1 MAESTTWPRPVRWRA
16 CSATIVPRAA
26 NVAASAS
33 PSDTPARDGG
43 RSASPVTYL
52 MPPIASPMEPNPA
65 RGAYGPV
72 WPNPVTRVMTSPG
85 LISQSCSGARPQRSS
100 VPGLKFSSS
109 TSDRAASRRTRSWPR
124 GSRRLAVTDFLFRA
138 TTGHHSDIPC
148 VFSRP
153 HWRIGS
159 PCPGSSTLMTSAP
172 KSPSNWPQNG
182 PASSWPSSVTR
193 RSCSGVSPS
202 GRGLV
207 WSVIATSSGCS
218 GKARRRS
225 IACNLS
231 RDRIYRQDLPGN
243 VWLIACKAGT
253 MMEDMSALEIV
264 EVGPRDG
271 LQNEDAVLDVAA
283 KVAYIEALAA
293 AGLRRIEAV
302 SFVHP
307 ARVPQM
313 AGAEAVM
320 AAVPRPDGVR
330 YSGLVL
336 NRRGMERAVAAG
348 VDEIN
353 MVVVA
358 TDTFSAKNQGMT
370 TAEAIRA
377 TAGIA
382 AAARD
387 AGLRVTLTVG
397 AAFGCPFEGEVRPER
412 VTDIVRQCTEAGVN
426 EVALADTI
434 GVAVPRDVSTLA
446 GAVRGVTDAPLR
458 CHFHNTR
465 NTGYANALAAI
476 EAGVTVLDASAG
488 GIGGCPFAP
497 GATGNIAT
505 EDLLYALDRSGIG
518 TGIDM
523 AALLAASAYVEQR
536 LGHANPALLGRA
548 GMFPALRSSLVRAAE
563 PWRWSGTA

>member
-1 MAESTTWPRPVRWRA
+1 MGKGSH
-16 CSATIVPRAA
+16 
-26 NVAASAS
+26 
-33 PSDTPARDGG
+33 
-43 RSASPVTYL
+43 
-52 MPPIASPMEPNPA
+52 
-65 RGAYGPV
+65 
-72 WPNPVTRVMTSPG
+72 
-85 LISQSCSGARPQRSS
+85 
-100 VPGLKFSSS
+100 
-109 TSDRAASRRTRSWPR
+109 RT
-124 GSRRLAVTDFLFRA
+124 FIF
-138 TTGHHSDIPC
+138 
-148 VFSRP
+148 
-153 HWRIGS
+153 
-159 PCPGSSTLMTSAP
+159 
-172 KSPSNWPQNG
+172 
-182 PASSWPSSVTR
+182 
-193 RSCSGVSPS
+193 
-202 GRGLV
+202 
-207 WSVIATSSGCS
+207 
-218 GKARRRS
+218 
-225 IACNLS
+225 
-231 RDRIYRQDLPGN
+231 
-243 VWLIACKAGT
+243 LIACKISV
-253 MMEDMSALEIV
+253 MMEAMSSVEIV

-271 LQNEDAVLDVAA
+271 LQNEDVVLGVAA
-283 KVAYIEALAA
+283 KVAYITALAR

-313 AGAEAVM
+313 ADAEAVM
-320 AAVPRPDGVR
+320 AAVPRPEGVR

-336 NRRGMERAVAAG
+336 NRRGMDRAVAAG

-370 TAEAIRA
+370 TAEAVQA

-412 VTDIVRQCTEAGVN
+412 VTGIVRRCVSAGVS

-434 GVAVPRDVSTLA
+434 GVAVPRDVRVLA
-446 GAVRGVTDAPLR
+446 GEVRSATDVPLR

-476 EAGVTVLDASAG
+476 EAGVSALDASSG

-497 GATGNIAT
+497 AATGNIAT
-505 EDLLYALDRSGIG
+505 EDLLYALGRSGIG

-523 AALLAASAYVEQR
+523 DLLLSAAAYVEER

-548 GMFPALRSSLVRAAE
+548 GMFPVTR
-563 PWRWSGTA
+563 

>member
-1 MAESTTWPRPVRWRA
+1 
-16 CSATIVPRAA
+16 
-26 NVAASAS
+26 
-33 PSDTPARDGG
+33 
-43 RSASPVTYL
+43 
-52 MPPIASPMEPNPA
+52 
-65 RGAYGPV
+65 
-72 WPNPVTRVMTSPG
+72 
-85 LISQSCSGARPQRSS
+85 
-100 VPGLKFSSS
+100 
-109 TSDRAASRRTRSWPR
+109 
-124 GSRRLAVTDFLFRA
+124 
-138 TTGHHSDIPC
+138 
-148 VFSRP
+148 
-153 HWRIGS
+153 
-159 PCPGSSTLMTSAP
+159 
-172 KSPSNWPQNG
+172 
-182 PASSWPSSVTR
+182 
-193 RSCSGVSPS
+193 
-202 GRGLV
+202 
-207 WSVIATSSGCS
+207 
-218 GKARRRS
+218 
-225 IACNLS
+225 
-231 RDRIYRQDLPGN
+231 
-243 VWLIACKAGT
+243 
-253 MMEDMSALEIV
+253 MMEGMSALEIV

-283 KVAYIEALAA
+283 RVAYIEALAA

-313 AGAEAVM
+313 AGAEEVM

-336 NRRGMERAVAAG
+336 NRRGMERAAVAG

-387 AGLRVTLTVG
+387 AGLRVTVTVG

-412 VTDIVRQCTEAGVN
+412 VTDIVRQCAEAGVN

-434 GVAVPRDVSTLA
+434 GVAVPRDVRTLA
-446 GAVRGVTDAPLR
+446 GAVRSVTDAPLR
-458 CHFHNTR
+458 CHFHNSR
-465 NTGYANALAAI
+465 NTGYA
-476 EAGVTVLDASAG
+476 
-488 GIGGCPFAP
+488 PP
-497 GATGNIAT
+497 ATGNIAT
-505 EDLLYALDRSGIG
+505 EDLLYALDRSDIG

-563 PWRWSGTA
+563 QC

>member
-1 MAESTTWPRPVRWRA
+1 
-16 CSATIVPRAA
+16 
-26 NVAASAS
+26 
-33 PSDTPARDGG
+33 
-43 RSASPVTYL
+43 
-52 MPPIASPMEPNPA
+52 
-65 RGAYGPV
+65 
-72 WPNPVTRVMTSPG
+72 
-85 LISQSCSGARPQRSS
+85 
-100 VPGLKFSSS
+100 
-109 TSDRAASRRTRSWPR
+109 
-124 GSRRLAVTDFLFRA
+124 
-138 TTGHHSDIPC
+138 
-148 VFSRP
+148 
-153 HWRIGS
+153 
-159 PCPGSSTLMTSAP
+159 
-172 KSPSNWPQNG
+172 
-182 PASSWPSSVTR
+182 
-193 RSCSGVSPS
+193 
-202 GRGLV
+202 
-207 WSVIATSSGCS
+207 
-218 GKARRRS
+218 
-225 IACNLS
+225 
-231 RDRIYRQDLPGN
+231 
-243 VWLIACKAGT
+243 
-253 MMEDMSALEIV
+253 MMESMSALEIV

-283 KVAYIEALAA
+283 RVAYIEALAA

-382 AAARD
+382 TAARD

-412 VTDIVRQCTEAGVN
+412 VTDIVRQCAEAGVN
-426 EVALADTI
+426 EIALADTI
-434 GVAVPRDVSTLA
+434 GVAVPRDVRTLA
-446 GAVRGVTDAPLR
+446 GAVRSVTDAPLR

-476 EAGVTVLDASAG
+476 EAGVTALDASSG

-497 GATGNIAT
+497 AATGNIAT
-505 EDLLYALDRSGIG
+505 EDLLYALDRSDIG

-563 PWRWSGTA
+563 PWRWCGAAERQCGPGLRHGAAGDPGRHVRPGRPARRGGPSRLIGGEPDPRSRGTAPARVRGPARDPAQQGRPGPHLDRRRAGRHFRPARAARGACGGAGRHAGDGRRHQRHERLGDPHGGRHR

>member
-1 MAESTTWPRPVRWRA
+1 
-16 CSATIVPRAA
+16 
-26 NVAASAS
+26 
-33 PSDTPARDGG
+33 
-43 RSASPVTYL
+43 
-52 MPPIASPMEPNPA
+52 
-65 RGAYGPV
+65 
-72 WPNPVTRVMTSPG
+72 
-85 LISQSCSGARPQRSS
+85 
-100 VPGLKFSSS
+100 
-109 TSDRAASRRTRSWPR
+109 
-124 GSRRLAVTDFLFRA
+124 
-138 TTGHHSDIPC
+138 
-148 VFSRP
+148 
-153 HWRIGS
+153 
-159 PCPGSSTLMTSAP
+159 
-172 KSPSNWPQNG
+172 
-182 PASSWPSSVTR
+182 
-193 RSCSGVSPS
+193 
-202 GRGLV
+202 
-207 WSVIATSSGCS
+207 
-218 GKARRRS
+218 
-225 IACNLS
+225 
-231 RDRIYRQDLPGN
+231 
-243 VWLIACKAGT
+243 
-253 MMEDMSALEIV
+253 MMEGMSALEIV

-283 KVAYIEALAA
+283 RVAYIEALAA

-377 TAGIA
+377 AAGVA
-382 AAARD
+382 AAARE

-434 GVAVPRDVSTLA
+434 GVAVPRDVRTLA

-476 EAGVTVLDASAG
+476 EAGVTALDASSG

-497 GATGNIAT
+497 AATGNIAT
-505 EDLLYALDRSGIG
+505 EDLLYTLHRSGIG